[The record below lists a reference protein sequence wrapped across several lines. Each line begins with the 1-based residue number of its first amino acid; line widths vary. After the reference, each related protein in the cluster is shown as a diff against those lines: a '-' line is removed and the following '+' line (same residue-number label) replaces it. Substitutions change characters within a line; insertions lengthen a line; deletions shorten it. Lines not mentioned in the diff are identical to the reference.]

1 MSLYSLCS
9 YFPVLCCCGC
19 RNSIFFQGAKIQT
32 FSESAK
38 TKSYTGGRKSV
49 SVGEY
54 AMVHTR
60 NSWRPSVSRCG
71 YRILLISMEDRNST
85 ETQPKLNRNRKGVDC
100 LLSWRWVLLTRWR
113 QGIATERRQQEV
125 WVSPK

>member
-38 TKSYTGGRKSV
+38 TKSYTGGRNSMF
-49 SVGEY
+49 SRGIRHEIPPHPLTTEY
-54 AMVHTR
+54 LQVWLFDTMDTDG
-60 NSWRPSVSRCG
+60 RPK
-71 YRILLISMEDRNST
+71 LDRNST
-85 ETQPKLNRNRKGVDC
+85 ETGTELAACCHGVGYYLHAGVRASRQEDANRRCG
-100 LLSWRWVLLTRWR
+100 
-113 QGIATERRQQEV
+113 
-125 WVSPK
+125 